1 MTTILHQTKI
11 ENPVTPEFNTSVS
24 PRYNSPS
31 DKKSELSDLESPSSR
46 SDRSST
52 PSSTT
57 STAATSVSDASELNS
72 KTTTI
77 TSLSLPSPKSSSSS
91 SPSSAPTPIPAPSSQ
106 ESLIVPT
113 SKPVSVKKEKKD
125 KKEKREKRLANRA
138 LTTASGISTTVPVS
152 GERPKPTS
160 HPTLDDN
167 VLMAIFEILYD
178 HDKKAEGMTVK
189 QICDILIERHPEMAN
204 LSSKTSN
211 LVSAKLNAYVKRV
224 EKGDQNIIYALSRD
238 WADASPKRMVYVYRG
253 LLSKDFP
260 KYVQKVLDA
269 QRAMLGEENGDV
281 TTESDSATAS
291 TTSHSKK
298 THKKAESVPSGN
310 YSASQGIAPSGLE
323 IEKRSSFMDGSVDF
337 RIPQL
342 SIPYSSAPVTASLNS
357 VSPPANEQ
365 EDTTMTDA
373 SDSQPGAADVSQSRR
388 GSKQLKHRSIS
399 KAHFFSALHDDDF
412 DSGNDSYESLHH
424 PFMDS
429 DEESELY
436 TNNGY
441 YRRGSLIIREK
452 IPSTIGKRSKSMS
465 FIQSKKPKTSHNTG
479 IVTAAAATPRL
490 PRKHTIANS
499 SSAAAAVAALRAAA
513 LNHFNSPVTDSCDSV
528 NSITKTIMTDT
539 SVEPSI
545 SMKWLET
552 VRSGF
557 LTQEIGNPEDI
568 SLAEL
573 DNLFD

>member
-11 ENPVTPEFNTSVS
+11 ENPVTPQFNTSVS

-31 DKKSELSDLESPSSR
+31 DKKSELSEPESPASR

-57 STAATSVSDASELNS
+57 STTATSVSDSSELNS
-72 KTTTI
+72 KSTTVP
-77 TSLSLPSPKSSSSS
+77 SLSLPSPKPSSSS
-91 SPSSAPTPIPAPSSQ
+91 SPSSEPTPTPSSR
-106 ESLIVPT
+106 ESVPVPS
-113 SKPVSVKKEKKD
+113 SKPVTVKKEKKD

-152 GERPKPTS
+152 GERPKPTAHS
-160 HPTLDDN
+160 TLDDN
-167 VLMAIFEILYD
+167 VLMAIFEILFD

-281 TTESDSATAS
+281 TTESDSATTS

-298 THKKAESVPSGN
+298 SHKKVESAPSGN

-342 SIPYSSAPVTASLNS
+342 SIPYSAAPVTASLNS
-357 VSPPANEQ
+357 VSPSANEQ

-373 SDSQPGAADVSQSRR
+373 SDSQQGTIHAPQSRR
-388 GSKQLKHRSIS
+388 GSKLLKHRSIS
-399 KAHFFSALHDDDF
+399 KAHFFSALQDDES
-412 DSGNDSYESLHH
+412 DSGNDSYESIHH

-441 YRRGSLIIREK
+441 YRRGSLIVREK

-465 FIQSKKPKTSHNTG
+465 FIQSKKSKTSHNTG
-479 IVTAAAATPRL
+479 IVTAAAAAPRL
-490 PRKHTIANS
+490 PLLLLT
-499 SSAAAAVAALRAAA
+499 L
-513 LNHFNSPVTDSCDSV
+513 VT
-528 NSITKTIMTDT
+528 
-539 SVEPSI
+539 
-545 SMKWLET
+545 L
-552 VRSGF
+552 
-557 LTQEIGNPEDI
+557 LTQ
-568 SLAEL
+568 SLSQL
-573 DNLFD
+573 